1 VARLSPHPC
10 GAVPGRSRPEVHLA
24 GATGPVASFTVDTG
38 RDDNDRG
45 RTAIAGRLAAGA
57 VVAVLGLGVA
67 SAFSLQRDAPTTAD
81 IVAPTTDAATN
92 TALDVPVETAPPSSV
107 AVTTVVP
114 AGAPVA
120 STCPTPDEAP
130 GTARSFLTAPV
141 DCIDPKATY
150 RAVVTTSEGEFTIE
164 LDQKRAPLTVNS
176 FVFLARRGFYN
187 GLTFHRV
194 IPNFIVQGGDPKAN
208 GTGGPGYTVP
218 DELSSNGSFQVGTV
232 AMANSGPNQNGSQ
245 FFIVTGK
252 SGKNIP
258 NTSTI
263 FGRVVKGTKTL
274 DAINALGVAPTPDN
288 QELSPQRPITITSI
302 VINAKG
308 EDVKRI
314 PGLIGLAPTTTA
326 G

>member
-1 VARLSPHPC
+1 VETR
-10 GAVPGRSRPEVHLA
+10 RE
-24 GATGPVASFTVDTG
+24 
-38 RDDNDRG
+38 DNERG
-45 RTAIAGRLAAGA
+45 RPAIAGRLAAGA
-57 VVAVLGLGVA
+57 VVGVLALGAA

-81 IVAPTTDAATN
+81 IVAPTSDAATN
-92 TALDVPVETAPPSSV
+92 TALDVPIETVAPTTAV
-107 AVTTVVP
+107 AVTVAP
-114 AGAPVA
+114 AAAPAA
-120 STCPTPDEAP
+120 STCPSPDEAP
-130 GTARSFLTAPV
+130 GVARSFVTAPV

-164 LDQKRAPLTVNS
+164 LDQKRAPITTNS

-208 GTGGPGYTVP
+208 GTGGPGYTIP
-218 DELSSNGSFQVGTV
+218 DELNPNASFQVGTV

-245 FFIVTGK
+245 FFVVTGK

-288 QELSPQRPITITSI
+288 QELAPQRPITITSI
-302 VINAKG
+302 EINAKG

-314 PGLIGLAPTTTA
+314 PGLIGSAQPSPTTVA
-326 G
+326 A

>member
-1 VARLSPHPC
+1 M
-10 GAVPGRSRPEVHLA
+10 E
-24 GATGPVASFTVDTG
+24 TG
-38 RDDNDRG
+38 REDNDRG

-67 SAFSLQRDAPTTAD
+67 SAFSLQRNAPTTAD
-81 IVAPTTDAATN
+81 IVAPTTNAADN
-92 TALDVPVETAPPSSV
+92 TALDVPVVTTPPTSV
-107 AVTTVVP
+107 APTIAAAAT
-114 AGAPVA
+114 PVA
-120 STCPTPDEAP
+120 SVCPSPDEAP

-164 LDQKRAPLTVNS
+164 LDQKQAPLTTNS

-208 GTGGPGYTVP
+208 GTGGPGYTIP
-218 DELSSNGSFQVGTV
+218 DELSANGSFQIGTV
-232 AMANSGPNQNGSQ
+232 AMANAGPNQNGSQ
-245 FFIVTGK
+245 FFVVTGK

-274 DAINALGVAPTPDN
+274 EAIDALGVAPTPDN
-288 QELSPQRPITITSI
+288 EELAPQRPITITSI

-314 PGLIGLAPTTTA
+314 PGLIALAPTTVA